1 MKKDIIG
8 QPQLFMP
15 ETFNDCMTY
24 YEQLNYLYNEIVN
37 LEERVTKLEGGENDD
52 TADISNT

>member
-24 YEQLNYLYNEIVN
+24 YEQLNYLYNKIVN
-37 LEERVTKLEGGENDD
+37 LEVRVTKLEGGDNDD
-52 TADISNT
+52 TADISNA

>member
-1 MKKDIIG
+1 MEKNIIG

-24 YEQLNYLYNEIVN
+24 YEQLNYLFNKITM
-37 LEERVTKLEGGENDD
+37 LEERVTQLEGVNKDD
-52 TADISNT
+52 ETNINNA